1 MLLCDIGDSNANFL
15 DDNKYFTLSIDQF
28 LEFKNEQ
35 KIFYINVNEHLK
47 EHLKNQKNLSILN
60 LIFYLIQ
67 FIKD

>member
-1 MLLCDIGDSNANFL
+1 MLLCDIGNSNANFL

-35 KIFYINVNEHLK
+35 KFYINVNEHLK
-47 EHLKNQKNLSILN
+47 EHLKNQKILSILN

>member
-1 MLLCDIGDSNANFL
+1 MLLCDIGNSNANFL

-47 EHLKNQKNLSILN
+47 EHLKNQKILSILN

>member
-1 MLLCDIGDSNANFL
+1 MLLCDIGNSNANFL

-47 EHLKNQKNLSILN
+47 EHLKNQKN
-60 LIFYLIQ
+60 
-67 FIKD
+67 